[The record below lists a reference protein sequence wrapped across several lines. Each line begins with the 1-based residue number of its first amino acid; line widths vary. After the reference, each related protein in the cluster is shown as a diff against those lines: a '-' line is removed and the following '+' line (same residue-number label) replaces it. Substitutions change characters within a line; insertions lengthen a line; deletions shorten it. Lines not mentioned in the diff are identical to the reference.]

1 MDAMAV
7 SVSRSGNYRL
17 GSASGQVLFPDRE
30 ISFCGEIGLAV
41 RSHILALWRDYGAVR
56 KKLRHNRATRL
67 PNRANTAMSSV
78 TDLLNTIRASGNGVS
93 LAELLTRYPGIP
105 RRTAQ
110 RQIAALI
117 DSGHVVAL
125 GEGRARRYFAAG
137 AESGPAP
144 RLASVD
150 SFPPFIPLS
159 ADSQDILAYIDQPP
173 EARKPVGYQ
182 RDFLDAYRPNETW
195 YLSESLRRQL
205 YRMGKTTDVEAPAGT
220 YSRAILNRLLI
231 DLSWASSHL
240 EGNTYSRLDTRELIE
255 HGKAARGKAA
265 IETQMILNHKTA
277 IEMLVENI
285 DSAEFNRY
293 TLMNL
298 HSALAENL
306 LPNPADEG
314 RIRQHAVDIGKS
326 VYRPLSTPQ
335 QIEEALDALLLK
347 ASLIR
352 DPFEQSFFMMVHL
365 PYLQPFADINKRSS
379 RLAANLPLFRANL
392 CPLTFLDVPEQAYSR
407 ATLGVYEMTRV
418 ELLRDLYVWAYE
430 RSTQEYLA
438 IKQDLAEP
446 DPLRLA
452 WRDFIKQT
460 LREVVTHPEL
470 DPLSCIQ
477 RAVAERVPAEARPDV
492 QALIVEELRRLH
504 EGVLARYGLR
514 LSEYAAWKARQ
525 GRAAPSSSMGHGIH

>member
-1 MDAMAV
+1 MSSKTELLHSIRS
-7 SVSRSGNYRL
+7 SVS
-17 GSASGQVLFPDRE
+17 
-30 ISFCGEIGLAV
+30 GLT
-41 RSHILALWRDYGAVR
+41 L
-56 KKLRHNRATRL
+56 T
-67 PNRANTAMSSV
+67 
-78 TDLLNTIRASGNGVS
+78 
-93 LAELLTRYPGIP
+93 ELLAAHPDIA

-110 RQIAALI
+110 RLIAKLLENGQIAAT
-117 DSGHVVAL
+117 GA
-125 GEGRARRYFAAG
+125 GRARRYFRAA
-137 AESGPAP
+137 AQSGTAV
-144 RLASVD
+144 LATRPEG
-150 SFPPFIPLS
+150 FPPFIPMS
-159 ADSQDILAYIDQPP
+159 ADSQDILAYIDQPL

-205 YRMGKTTDVEAPAGT
+205 HKMGRTTDAHKPAGT
-220 YSRAILNRLLI
+220 YSRAMLNRLLI

-255 HGKAARGKAA
+255 HGKAAQGKAA

-277 IEMLVENI
+277 IELLVENI

-335 QIEEALDALLLK
+335 QIEEALEVLLAK
-347 ASLIR
+347 ASQIE
-352 DPFEQSFFMMVHL
+352 DSFEQSFFMMVHL
-365 PYLQPFADINKRSS
+365 PYLQPFADINKRTS

-392 CPLTFLDVPEQAYSR
+392 CPLTFLDLPEQAYSR

-418 ELLRDLYVWAYE
+418 ELLRDLYIWAYE

-460 LREVVTHPEL
+460 IREVITHPEL
-470 DPLSCIQ
+470 EPFACIQ
-477 RAVAERVPAEARPDV
+477 RAVAERVPEGSQADV
-492 QALIVEELRRLH
+492 QALTVEELRRLH
-504 EGVLARYGLR
+504 EGVLARHGLR
-514 LSEYAAWKARQ
+514 PSEYAAWKAVH
-525 GRAAPSSSMGHGIH
+525 GH

>member
-1 MDAMAV
+1 
-7 SVSRSGNYRL
+7 
-17 GSASGQVLFPDRE
+17 
-30 ISFCGEIGLAV
+30 
-41 RSHILALWRDYGAVR
+41 
-56 KKLRHNRATRL
+56 
-67 PNRANTAMSSV
+67 MSSS
-78 TDLLNTIRASGNGVS
+78 TDLLNSIRTSGQGLT
-93 LAELLTRYPGIP
+93 LAELLIGHPDIA

-110 RQIAALI
+110 RLIAKLLE
-117 DSGHVVAL
+117 SGQVSAR
-125 GEGRARRYFAAG
+125 GSGRARRYFATGVQAATDTLAANTAG
-137 AESGPAP
+137 FP
-144 RLASVD
+144 R
-150 SFPPFIPLS
+150 FIPLS
-159 ADSQDILAYIDQPP
+159 ADSMDILAYIDQPLQ
-173 EARKPVGYQ
+173 ARKPVGYQ

-205 YRMGKTTDVEAPAGT
+205 YKMGRTADVDAPAGT

-277 IEMLVENI
+277 IELLVGNI

-293 TLMNL
+293 TVMNL

-314 RIRQHAVDIGKS
+314 RIRQHAVDIGQS

-335 QIEEALDALLLK
+335 QIEEVLEALLAK
-347 ASLIR
+347 ANRIL

-365 PYLQPFADINKRSS
+365 PYLQPFADINKRTS

-438 IKQDLAEP
+438 IKQGLAEP

-452 WRDFIKQT
+452 WRDLIK
-460 LREVVTHPEL
+460 RAIRDIVTHPER
-470 DPLSCIQ
+470 DPLAGIQ
-477 RAVAERVPAEARPDV
+477 RWVAEQVPEQQQPDV
-492 QALIVEELRRLH
+492 QALVVEELRRLH

-514 LSEYAAWKARQ
+514 PSEYEQWKALH
-525 GRAAPSSSMGHGIH
+525 GH